1 MPSAAHDRLAHSPE
15 LDPASLEALR
25 RATVVFVGLG
35 QLGSNASRQLAPL
48 CGRIDLLDCDHVGP
62 ENVTQGFAPRDVGRW
77 KTEARAEQIAALNP
91 DCDVRVLAN
100 ARIEELGRGALAHA
114 DLIVAGLDSRSARIS
129 VQEHALDVPWVDAGV
144 DGSGA
149 WLHGYVTL
157 YDARRSDAACYRC
170 PLGAQSLGEIM
181 REGRGPGCPNWR
193 SSHAVQSEPTY
204 QAPAF
209 CAIVAG
215 FQAIWSVRALLGRA
229 DDLIGRQLVI
239 DCDGVPQ
246 VEMLELARNPE
257 CSSGHESFELRHGS
271 GFHSVGDLLAAV
283 EGDLG
288 GEADALLLHRRSL
301 VVGLVCPDCKR
312 RIEITRVATAIE
324 SAEVR
329 CDCRPGAE
337 CVPVELSEQLTHAQA
352 SQLTERSFAELGFPP
367 QDVVTAVRG
376 EQRLH
381 YVVNAA
387 GETAAAGEETP

>member
-1 MPSAAHDRLAHSPE
+1 MLSPAQDRLAHSPE
-15 LDPASLEALR
+15 LDPAALDALG
-25 RATVVFVGLG
+25 RAVVIFIGLG
-35 QLGSNASRQLAPL
+35 QLGGNAARQLAPL
-48 CGRIDLLDCDHVGP
+48 CGRIDLLDCDRVGP
-62 ENVTQGFAPRDVGRW
+62 ENVTQGFDLRDVGRW
-77 KTEARAEQIAALNP
+77 KTEVRAEQIAALSP

-100 ARIEELGRGALAHA
+100 ERIEELGRGALAHA
-114 DLIVAGLDSRSARIS
+114 DLIVAGLDSRSARVS

-157 YDARRSDAACYRC
+157 YDARRGDAACYRC
-170 PLGAQSLGEIM
+170 PMDGRSLGEMM

-193 SSHAVQSEPTY
+193 SPHAIQSEPTY

-215 FQAIWSVRALLGRA
+215 FQAIWAVRALLGRA

-257 CSSGHESFELRHGS
+257 CSSGHESFELRWRS

-288 GEADALLLHRRSL
+288 GEAEALLLHRRSL
-301 VVGLVCPDCKR
+301 VRGLVCPDCKQ
-312 RIEITRVATAIE
+312 RIEITRLATAIE
-324 SAEVR
+324 SDEVR

-337 CVPVELSEQLTHAQA
+337 RIPAELSEQLTHAEA
-352 SQLTERSFAELGFPP
+352 SRLAERSFAELGFP
-367 QDVVTAVRG
+367 QKDVVTAVRG

-381 YVVNAA
+381 YVVNQMK
-387 GETAAAGEETP
+387 EETP